1 MLNMQHAIILGF
13 ESTLAIHKGKS
24 KTKPK
29 IQGLLNRLSLYDTLN
44 LACIYLDVFEEIS
57 LASVISESN
66 NNILIDMSPTIKHIM
81 HSKTLKKL

>member
-1 MLNMQHAIILGF
+1 MLNMQPAIILGF
-13 ESTLAIHKGKS
+13 ESTLVIHKDKS
-24 KTKPK
+24 TTKPK

-44 LACIYLDVFEEIS
+44 LACIFFEEIS
-57 LASVISESN
+57 LASMISESN